1 MTIVLDASA
10 VLAILNDEP
19 GAEIALARLD
29 EAIMSAVNATEVV
42 TRLVDSGLPSAEAWE
57 ALALLDIPIRPF
69 DAETARLAADLR
81 LATRSRGLSLGDRA
95 CLALAIAERG
105 TAMTADQAWMS
116 LKLACAVVM
125 IR

>member
-1 MTIVLDASA
+1 MTVVLDASA
-10 VLAILNDEP
+10 VLAILNEEP
-19 GAEIALARLD
+19 GADIALARLD
-29 EAIMSAVNATEVV
+29 EAVMSAVNATEVA
-42 TRLVDSGLPSAEAWE
+42 TRLVDSGLAPTEAWE

-95 CLALAIAERG
+95 CLALAVLESG
-105 TAMTADQAWMS
+105 TAMTADRAWAS
-116 LKLACAVVM
+116 LALPCPIMM